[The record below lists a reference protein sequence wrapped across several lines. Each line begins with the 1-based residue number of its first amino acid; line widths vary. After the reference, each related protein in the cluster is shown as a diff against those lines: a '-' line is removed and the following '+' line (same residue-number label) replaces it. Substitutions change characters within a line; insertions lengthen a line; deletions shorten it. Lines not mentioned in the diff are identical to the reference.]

1 MQFLLLFSLTT
12 FLSLFQFDGWREDIQ
27 QPQAKQAMLCEGD
40 VLISV
45 KVFLQGPYDATTHL
59 MKDNLRTHGVVG
71 AAGYDVTGAAPYIPL
86 ANPYSPSAGGVA
98 AVPGFTHPGNEVT
111 TSPVFTTQ
119 GSNAII
125 DWVLIELYRDRSD
138 IIVPADPPT
147 PLRVL
152 AGSRAALLQADGDVV
167 DVDGTSPVKFPTAKC
182 GDYYVLIRH
191 RNSLG
196 ARTNGKANLNNVTS
210 TLVDFTSSTTA
221 YPAVGTNP
229 MRTVETVGTTSVF
242 ALYAGNVLQENSG
255 GTLRQ
260 LKYSGSSND
269 RGPILT
275 RIGGAS
281 INATVS
287 GYYSEDVNLNG
298 EVKYSGSANDRGII
312 LTNVGGASINA
323 TLDEQL

>member
-1 MQFLLLFSLTT
+1 MQFLLLFSLTS

-27 QPQAKQAMLCEGD
+27 QPQAKQEMLCEGD

-71 AAGYDVTGAAPYIPL
+71 AAGYNVTGAASYIPL

-167 DVDGTSPVKFPTAKC
+167 DVDGTSAVKFPTAKC

-210 TLVDFTSSTTA
+210 TLVDFTSSISA
-221 YPAVGTNP
+221 YPAFGTNP

-242 ALYAGNVLQENSG
+242 ALYAGNVLHENAGSPAV
-255 GTLRQ
+255 RQ
-260 LKYSGSSND
+260 ILYSGPGND
-269 RGPILT
+269 RFAIYQAL
-275 RIGGAS
+275 GGIIAGS
-281 INATVS
+281 LS
-287 GYYSEDVNLNG
+287 GYYSSDVNMNG
-298 EVKYSGSANDRGII
+298 EVTYSGPGNDRFII
-312 LTNVGGASINA
+312 FQVLGGVIPASIV
-323 TLDEQL
+323 EQL